1 METDTM
7 QNFIKN
13 SIKWVSPE
21 TSTMEVFNMMKKN
34 KIHHIPVIN
43 NGEAIGIISDRDVSF
58 VDKTGNAL
66 NLTAKDIM
74 TPSPVSVD
82 TLTTI
87 LHAIKLMRQN
97 RVNSIL
103 VHDNDKKVVGIF
115 TSTDALDILAQHYQ

>member
-1 METDTM
+1 MNTDTM

-13 SIKWVSPE
+13 EIKWVSPE
-21 TSTMEVFNMMKKN
+21 ASTMEVFTMMKKN
-34 KIHHIPVIN
+34 KIHHVPVVE
-43 NGEAIGIISDRDVSF
+43 NGAAIGIISDRDVYF

-87 LHAIKLMRQN
+87 PHAIKLMRQN

-103 VHDNDKKVVGIF
+103 VHDNNKKVVGIF
-115 TSTDALDILAQHYQ
+115 TSTDALDILSEHYQ